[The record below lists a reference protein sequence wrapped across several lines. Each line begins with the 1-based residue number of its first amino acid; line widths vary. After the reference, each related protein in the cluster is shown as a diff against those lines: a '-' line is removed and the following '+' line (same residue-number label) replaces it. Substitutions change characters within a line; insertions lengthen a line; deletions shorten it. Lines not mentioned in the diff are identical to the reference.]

1 MPRQLMADQMFCAK
15 HTRLSVLQ
23 VGPGFARSHH
33 SAGPAAQAPPSA
45 GPSRKQSC
53 PAVSRRSMSRATR
66 CRHHHHSRAA
76 AAQRL
81 SPSYPAGFARQISC
95 LARAHADDLEP
106 GPAAACRTQALTP
119 AEGNGALRKRPYL
132 ANRADDKVYAQQSG
146 ALHSIVVAHDLRQ
159 VSRAARSRA
168 LSSPN
173 LREAS
178 RAAPRDSR
186 LLPGHCHRR
195 DAERETLGHL
205 CTCNADGYHSVVAA
219 FVRRARMSAPAERV
233 VIRPG

>member
-1 MPRQLMADQMFCAK
+1 MAG
-15 HTRLSVLQ
+15 RLHQKVSSATGALSLCQ

-33 SAGPAAQAPPSA
+33 SAGPAQAPPSA

-53 PAVSRRSMSRATR
+53 AAVSRRSMSRATR

-95 LARAHADDLEP
+95 LARAHADDRGQLCARRVLASVPAEP
-106 GPAAACRTQALTP
+106 GPVGTP
-119 AEGNGALRKRPYL
+119 ASRERSTSQT
-132 ANRADDKVYAQQSG
+132 ANRADDKVYAQ
-146 ALHSIVVAHDLRQ
+146 
-159 VSRAARSRA
+159 ARSRA

-173 LREAS
+173 LREVS

-186 LLPGHCHRR
+186 LFPGHCHRR
-195 DAERETLGHL
+195 R
-205 CTCNADGYHSVVAA
+205 NAPCA
-219 FVRRARMSAPAERV
+219 
-233 VIRPG
+233 